1 MIEMPS
7 QTFDVQDFIDRQRL
21 RPVHFG
27 ILALCFLVMFVDG
40 FDIYMVGKIAPAIAG
55 DFGAAPAA
63 ITPVIVMQQIGLAT
77 WAFLMSPLGDRLGRK
92 RMLLIAFAA
101 FGLLTIATAFSPSIM
116 VLAALRG
123 ITGLFLAAVLP
134 YAVALISEFT
144 PLRQRAMFLSAGMA
158 GFSLGNVAG
167 SMTALLVPD
176 YGWEAGFFVGGAM
189 PLALLPVLA
198 LCLPESIAF
207 RAAKDAADPA
217 IARTIRHLSPE
228 TALTGD
234 ERFLVRTNQPG
245 GRRANP
251 LDLFLEGR
259 GVTSTLL
266 FAACF
271 FSMGTITLVA
281 AWMPSFFQQ
290 MGGISIQQFAR
301 VAMIGLLGGIVG
313 MLSIGALLDRVSREL
328 PIPLFFLGYSA
339 AIMVLGYVPFGS
351 GWFTPALF
359 AMAFFQGGG
368 QAGLNMTMARVYP
381 TRIRST
387 GIGWAGGAG
396 RIGGVILPLFGG
408 YALTQAFPLQLTL
421 GVVAAFPFTVA
432 VLVVFLGRAV
442 RRTTSPSA

>member
-55 DFGAAPAA
+55 DFGAAPSA
-63 ITPVIVMQQIGLAT
+63 ITPVIVMQQIGLAIG
-77 WAFLMSPLGDRLGRK
+77 AFLMSPLGDRLGRK

-101 FGLLTIATAFSPSIM
+101 FGLLTIATAFSPSII

-158 GFSLGNVAG
+158 GYSLGNVAG

-176 YGWEAGFFVGGAM
+176 YGWEAGFVVGGAM

-207 RAAKDAADPA
+207 RAAKDATDPV

-259 GVTSTLL
+259 GVASTLL

-301 VAMIGLLGGIVG
+301 SAMIGLLGGIVG

-339 AIMVLGYVPFGS
+339 AIVVLGHVPFDS

-359 AMAFFQGGG
+359 VMAFFQGGG

-396 RIGGVILPLFGG
+396 RMGGVILPLFGG
-408 YALTQAFPLQLTL
+408 YALAQAFPLQLTL